1 MVQPL
6 FIFISYSRQD
16 AAVASEIARLLE
28 RGGHDPFI
36 DRELLPG
43 QHWKDILQ
51 KQIDRCDAFVYVV
64 SPASLSSEW
73 CQWEF
78 NEARRQKK
86 PVFPIRVQAYTEL
99 PETVK
104 SLGDIQILDMTSGI
118 NSENVV
124 ALMGGLF
131 HVRTSADLEEVSQT
145 EPSRTALRANPVQNS
160 NPTPLPLPLLEDAD
174 YDALDGTEP
183 LTRLPMPLKNPL
195 PAGVSA
201 ILQIVES
208 PTINAASYKIYTT
221 KYEIGRSSKTDLQL
235 NEKRISKHH
244 LTLYWSNGR
253 FRITDSSLNGT
264 WLNGERLTSN
274 QSYPLEA
281 NFDHH
286 IDLAGNYTILNF
298 RYTVPQVEE

>member
-1 MVQPL
+1 MQPL

-16 AAVASEIARLLE
+16 AAIANELARLLE

-51 KQIDRCDAFVYVV
+51 KQIDRCNAFVYII

-78 NEARRQKK
+78 NEALRQKK
-86 PVFPIRVQAYTEL
+86 PIFPIRVQAYTEL
-99 PETVK
+99 PEAVK
-104 SLGDIQILDMTSGI
+104 GLGDIQILDMTGGI
-118 NSENVV
+118 NSDNVV

-131 HVRTSADLEEVSQT
+131 HVRTTTNLEEDAHT
-145 EPSRTALRANPVQNS
+145 EPSRTTVIINPLFNT
-160 NPTPLPLPLLEDAD
+160 NPTPLPLPLLEDVE
-174 YDALDGTEP
+174 YDSTGGTEP

-201 ILQIVES
+201 QLKIIQS
-208 PTINAASYKIYTT
+208 PTVDPTSYKLYTT
-221 KYEIGRSSKTDLQL
+221 KYEIGRSSKNDLQI
-235 NEKRISKHH
+235 NEKRISKQH

-274 QSYPLEA
+274 QSYTLDA
-281 NFDHH
+281 NFDHR
-286 IDLAGNYTILNF
+286 IDLAENYTILNF
-298 RYTVPQVEE
+298 RYTVPEAEE